1 MRRPK
6 VNKAYRMLAVAVC
19 AACLFFASCRPEG
32 AAVYAEF
39 HGPASADAWDPLEEL
54 VFHPEINR
62 EARDQGRYDLLLTVR
77 HTDGYPS
84 RRLRLIVSEES
95 DSTVIA
101 PDTVELE
108 LADAAGRW
116 LGKGSH
122 GVYTRTCILR
132 RGFDPAHSCG
142 IAVRPDADAPV
153 AGVNKIGLSLVKHTF

>member
-1 MRRPK
+1 
-6 VNKAYRMLAVAVC
+6 MLAVAVC
-19 AACLFFASCRPEG
+19 AAILSLASCRPEG
-32 AAVYAEF
+32 TAVYAEF
-39 HGPASADAWDPLEEL
+39 HGPESADAWNPLEEL
-54 VFHPEINR
+54 VFHPEISR

-84 RRLRLIVSEES
+84 RRLRLIVSEER
-95 DSTVIA
+95 DSTVLA

-142 IAVRPDADAPV
+142 IAVRPDADASV
-153 AGVNKIGLSLVKHTF
+153 AGINKIGLSLVKHTL